1 MPFKCFFCMF
11 ILLQTNFVQAQYW
24 EMQESETRENNGLKE
39 NPEALADNRI
49 NSKTLKF
56 IFW

>member
-1 MPFKCFFCMF
+1 MF
-11 ILLQTNFVQAQYW
+11 IFLQTNFVQAQYW
-24 EMQESETRENNGLKE
+24 EMQESETHEINGLKE

>member
-1 MPFKCFFCMF
+1 MF

-39 NPEALADNRI
+39 NPEALADNRL